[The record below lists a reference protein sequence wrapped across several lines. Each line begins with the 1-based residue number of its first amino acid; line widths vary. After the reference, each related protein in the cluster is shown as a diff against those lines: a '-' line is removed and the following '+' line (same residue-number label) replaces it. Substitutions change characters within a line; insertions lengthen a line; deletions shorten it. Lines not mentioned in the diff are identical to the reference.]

1 VTHQIGWHQP
11 AGAPIDYA
19 LHLYQGISWV
29 LTPISAIP
37 VRSSRWLPFAG
48 QHGGAVSSRTTE
60 SGWAWFWPWPLVPGR
75 WVLLGRGFGG
85 EGLQVSIES
94 KRTPNR
100 CVSGRICSIPHGCL
114 DALLAV
120 EEHEG
125 EAQGHR
131 RPRFGLL
138 DVRGF

>member
-1 VTHQIGWHQP
+1 VTLQIGWHQH
-11 AGAPIDYA
+11 ADVPIDDSARSRIRVRVAAARADCPVMWQA
-19 LHLYQGISWV
+19 LLWY
-29 LTPISAIP
+29 SA
-37 VRSSRWLPFAG
+37 SRWLPFAG
-48 QHGGAVSSRTTE
+48 QHGGV
-60 SGWAWFWPWPLVPGR
+60 GWAWFWPWPLVPGR
-75 WVLLGRGFGG
+75 WVLLAAASVVRACR
-85 EGLQVSIES
+85 VSVES

-100 CVSGRICSIPHGCL
+100 CMSGRICSIPPGCL

-120 EEHEG
+120 GEHEG